1 MTITFGV
8 IFFILQIIA
17 IFLLIYALVLM
28 FRIITSPEAGT
39 DVGNQRKVTKNTNPP
54 DNVNDEMLKKAFK
67 TFGLSPSDGYPEA
80 SYRYY
85 LIRKWL
91 QSSDFDEQEKSKRIA
106 ELDALFDILADYY
119 TKKS

>member
-1 MTITFGV
+1 MAITVGV
-8 IFFILQIIA
+8 VFFILQLIA
-17 IFLLIYALVLM
+17 IFLLIYALILI
-28 FRIITSPEAGT
+28 FRIITSPESGM
-39 DVGNQRKVTKNTNPP
+39 DVGNQRRVRRNVDPP

-91 QSSDFDEQEKSKRIA
+91 QSSDLDEQEKAKRIA
-106 ELDALFDILADYY
+106 ELDALFDVLADYY

>member
-1 MTITFGV
+1 MTINFGV
-8 IFFILQIIA
+8 VFFILQLIA
-17 IFLLIYALVLM
+17 IFLLIYALILIL
-28 FRIITSPEAGT
+28 RIITSPESGM
-39 DVGNQRKVTKNTNPP
+39 DVGTQKRVKRSGTPP

-91 QSSDFDEQEKSKRIA
+91 QSSDFDEQEKAKRIA
-106 ELDALFDILADYY
+106 ELDALFDVLADYY

>member
-39 DVGNQRKVTKNTNPP
+39 DVGNQRMVRKNVTPP

-67 TFGLSPSDGYPEA
+67 TFGLSPSDDYPEV
-80 SYRYY
+80 SYR
-85 LIRKWL
+85 
-91 QSSDFDEQEKSKRIA
+91 
-106 ELDALFDILADYY
+106 
-119 TKKS
+119 

>member
-1 MTITFGV
+1 MTINFGV
-8 IFFILQIIA
+8 VFFILQLIA
-17 IFLLIYALVLM
+17 IFLLIYALILIL
-28 FRIITSPEAGT
+28 RIITSPESGM
-39 DVGNQRKVTKNTNPP
+39 DVGTQKRVKRSGTPP

-91 QSSDFDEQEKSKRIA
+91 QSSDLDEQEKAKRIA
-106 ELDALFDILADYY
+106 ELDALFDVLADYY

>member
-1 MTITFGV
+1 MTINFGV
-8 IFFILQIIA
+8 VFFILQLIA
-17 IFLLIYALVLM
+17 IFLLIYALILIL
-28 FRIITSPEAGT
+28 RIITSPESGM
-39 DVGNQRKVTKNTNPP
+39 DVGNQRRVRRNVAPP

-91 QSSDFDEQEKSKRIA
+91 QSSDLDEQEKAKRIA
-106 ELDALFDILADYY
+106 ELDALFDVLADYY

>member
-1 MTITFGV
+1 MAITFGV
-8 IFFILQIIA
+8 VFFILQLIA
-17 IFLLIYALVLM
+17 IFLLIYALILI
-28 FRIITSPEAGT
+28 FRIITSPESEM
-39 DVGNQRKVTKNTNPP
+39 DVGNQRKVRRNGAPS

-91 QSSDFDEQEKSKRIA
+91 QSSDLDEQEKSKRIA
-106 ELDALFDILADYY
+106 ELDTLFDVLGDYY